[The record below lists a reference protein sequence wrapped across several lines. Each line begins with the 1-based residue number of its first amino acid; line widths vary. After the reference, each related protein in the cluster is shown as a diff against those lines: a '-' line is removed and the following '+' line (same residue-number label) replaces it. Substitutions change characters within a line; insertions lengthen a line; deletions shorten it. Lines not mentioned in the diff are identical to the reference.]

1 MPALATFLPSPAPA
15 FSPEPGAF
23 ACTVPGLALAD
34 YVGSFAL
41 DLAALRGKDVLD
53 VAAGASS
60 FAAEACARK
69 IHAVAVD
76 PLYDCGA
83 AELAGRLQRAHKP
96 GSTRA
101 GLAARRMGQR
111 PPGPDSEID
120 SDRRNAAERFFADY
134 ETNFIDNRYVAGAL
148 PQLPFLDGTFDLV
161 LCGGL
166 LFVEAGCLEPEWN
179 LAACRELVRV
189 SAGSVRIFPVC
200 DHSGRAFSGVARL
213 RRELRDAGIASSVRA
228 AHAAGI
234 AAGTSLLELRRA
246 AP

>member
-1 MPALATFLPSPAPA
+1 MSALATLLPPPAPVL
-15 FSPEPGAF
+15 SPEPGAF
-23 ACTVPGLALAD
+23 VRTFPGLSLAD
-34 YVGSFAL
+34 YVGRFAL
-41 DLAALRGKDVLD
+41 DPAALRGRDVLD

-83 AELAGRLQRAHKP
+83 AELSGRLQRAHTS
-96 GSTRA
+96 GATRA
-101 GLAARRMGQR
+101 GLAARRVGQR
-111 PPGPDSEID
+111 PPGPDLEIG
-120 SDRRNAAERFFADY
+120 SDRRSAAERFLADY

-166 LFVEAGCLEPEWN
+166 LFVEAGGLDPDWN
-179 LAACRELVRV
+179 LAACREMVRV
-189 SAGSVRIFPVC
+189 SAGLVRVFPVC
-200 DHSGRAFSGVARL
+200 DHSGRAFPGVARL
-213 RRELRDAGIASSVRA
+213 RRELRDAGITSSVRA
-228 AHAAGI
+228 THSTGI
-234 AAGTSLLELRRA
+234 AAGISLLELRRA